1 MNALVLALAI
11 VAAIL
16 AGIDLIRTGGTSLT
30 SWAVEALAFA
40 VLLPHVAT
48 LG

>member
-16 AGIDLIRTGGTSLT
+16 AGIDLIRSRGTSLT
-30 SWAVEALAFA
+30 SWAVEALALA
-40 VLLPHVAT
+40 VLLPHVVT

>member
-16 AGIDLIRTGGTSLT
+16 AGIDLIRSRGISLT
-30 SWAVEALAFA
+30 SWAVEALALA
-40 VLLPHVAT
+40 LLLPQVVTH
-48 LG
+48 G